1 MTHESVW
8 RVGLAV
14 ALLAPLLA
22 GCGDSTKR
30 ALGWEKEAP
39 DEFSVMTRAPLVQP
53 PDFDLRPPGS
63 SGRTAEATPTETARK
78 VLVGPTGSASSAGGK
93 VSPELADLSSG
104 ELALLKKAGAEN
116 VTGAVRKQVDE
127 ETTALAEENKSFTD
141 DILFWQAKE
150 PPGEVIDPQKEA
162 KRLEV
167 NASLGKAATE
177 GDTPKIE
184 RRQKGWL
191 EGIF

>member
-78 VLVGPTGSASSAGGK
+78 VLVGPTGSASSAGAK

-150 PPGEVIDPQKEA
+150 PAGEVIDPQKEA